1 MPVGLPSSTV
11 NTDMQRHSPAL
22 SPLSTKTNGEK
33 PNLGVTKQTD
43 SLQGWNPKS
52 RLMAPRIDPTNEIRV
67 MNKNSTRRLTR
78 NVSKRVTESS
88 PGLSSHKQAK
98 QGSNDAIVE
107 QLMGSAELLK
117 KQNKVYQ
124 TNKVNL

>member
-1 MPVGLPSSTV
+1 
-11 NTDMQRHSPAL
+11 
-22 SPLSTKTNGEK
+22 
-33 PNLGVTKQTD
+33 
-43 SLQGWNPKS
+43 
-52 RLMAPRIDPTNEIRV
+52 MAPRIDPTNEIRV

-117 KQNKVYQ
+117 KQNKIVLKKEGVDVRVLVFDDVLNNDSNSLYL
-124 TNKVNL
+124 TVL